1 MHIIIT
7 QCLFLLKSDC
17 LRSYCR
23 KKLDVRVYKGIIALF
38 QSQNVVILYHPEP
51 TVELIFT
58 FLKHLINIL

>member
-1 MHIIIT
+1 MFVPVKIG
-7 QCLFLLKSDC
+7 LFEELLS
-17 LRSYCR
+17 
-23 KKLDVRVYKGIIALF
+23 KKVGFVYKFKALF